1 MDLVYVVGKGG
12 LWGHNELKF
21 SIRSAEKFLKF
32 DRLFLVGYKP
42 TFINDKATHI
52 LIEDN
57 QGHKYKNVT
66 QKVKYIL
73 DSKEL
78 SDEIIY
84 MNDDFFL
91 LKPYDPIPYL
101 WNKPI
106 REWVL
111 HYPFF
116 KGRYYQNIVELY
128 ENFPKGKFFETHF
141 PIVYN
146 RERAKFV
153 MKKYQLPITLMLRSH
168 YANEFE
174 KDLQLQTEESK
185 DYKLYGKKD
194 VVALAKDTPFVSC
207 TNEMACDT
215 LFKNFLISR
224 FPEKSSYEE

>member
-1 MDLVYVVGKGG
+1 MDLVYVVGKAG
-12 LWGHNELKF
+12 LWGHNELRF

-106 REWVL
+106 REWVQK
-111 HYPFF
+111 YPFY
-116 KGRYYQNIVELY
+116 KGKYYNNICELY
-128 ENFPKGKFFETHF
+128 KNFPDGKFFETHF

-146 RERAKFV
+146 REKAKFV
-153 MKKYQLPITLMLRSH
+153 IKKYKLEITLMLRSH
-168 YANEFE
+168 YGNEFE
-174 KDLQLQTEESK
+174 SELQTEESK
-185 DYKLYGKKD
+185 DYKLYRQKD
-194 VVALAKDTPFVSC
+194 IAALERNTPFVST
-207 TNEMACDT
+207 TNQMAADS

-224 FPEKSSYEE
+224 FPNKSSYEE